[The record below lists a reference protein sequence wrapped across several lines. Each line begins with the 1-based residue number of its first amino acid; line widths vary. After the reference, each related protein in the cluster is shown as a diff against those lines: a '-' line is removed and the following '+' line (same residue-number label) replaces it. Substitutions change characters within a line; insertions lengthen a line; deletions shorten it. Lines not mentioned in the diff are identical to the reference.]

1 MSHSY
6 FSEVPEITVETLQNR
21 LQSNPE
27 SLQLIDVREG
37 EEVAIAALPNFKHL
51 PLSEFAEWS
60 DQIESAFDPHQETLV
75 LCHHGLRSAQMCQWL
90 MRQGFT
96 DVKNIRGGIDAYA
109 RIVDLTLPRY

>member
-6 FSEVPEITVETLQNR
+6 FSEVPEITVETLQSR
-21 LQSNPE
+21 LQLDAE
-27 SLQLIDVREG
+27 SLQLMDVREG
-37 EEVAIAALPNFKHL
+37 EEVAIAALPHFKHL

-60 DQIESAFDPHQETLV
+60 GQIELEFDPHQETLV

-96 DVKNIRGGIDAYA
+96 DVKNVRGGIDAYA
-109 RIVDLTLPRY
+109 RIVDVTLPRY